1 MITDIST
8 DRKRGFSLLE
18 VMLTVGLL
26 ALVVVGLLVV
36 FEGGL
41 KLLEQ
46 AEQTETASSIARQE
60 LEQIKLGATVDGFFD
75 GATPTPPING
85 FPPAPYPAVVRNR
98 SYHLVVRATSTSSR
112 LRRIDVEVHDGARTV
127 ITMSSVF
134 LK

>member
-1 MITDIST
+1 MLTDISRN
-8 DRKRGFSLLE
+8 RKRAFSLLE
-18 VMLTVGLL
+18 VILTVGLF

-46 AEQTETASSIARQE
+46 AEQAETASSIARQE
-60 LEQIKLGATVDGFFD
+60 LEQIKLGATVDGVFD
-75 GATPTPPING
+75 GSIPTPPVSG
-85 FPPAPYPAVVRNR
+85 FPPAPYPALTRNR
-98 SYHLVVRATSTSSR
+98 PYSLIVRSTSTSSR
-112 LRRIDVEVHDGARTV
+112 LRRIDVEVHDGPRTV